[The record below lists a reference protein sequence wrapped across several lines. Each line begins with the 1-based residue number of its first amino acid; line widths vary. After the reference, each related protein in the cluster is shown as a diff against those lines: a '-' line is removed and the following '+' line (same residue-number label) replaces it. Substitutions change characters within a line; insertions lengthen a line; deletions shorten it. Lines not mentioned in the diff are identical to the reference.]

1 MASSENLVS
10 LSSYEPWLFQS
21 MPAYADSWM
30 TEAFARDAETLT
42 RALQKTLSSDT
53 NNNSD
58 TVITSSDAI
67 SPFHKAPYHRQQYTP
82 SGSGVSG
89 SDPEMV
95 STPTRRRGAAAPVA
109 ATKKITK
116 RKPRATKRSPTTFI
130 MADPANFRQMVQ
142 QVTGVRLE
150 TLQQQQQIV
159 KPEAKRVTGTG
170 FCLPTLDTSSF
181 LVDRSNLSSQQVQ
194 EGAGGGLGSVTGGDA
209 SGQVACANSLIE
221 IGGSSYGYEPYQSF
235 PTLESWKVV

>member
-1 MASSENLVS
+1 MTSSENLGS
-10 LSSYEPWLFQS
+10 FATYEPWLFQS
-21 MPAYADSWM
+21 APPYADSWL
-30 TEAFARDAETLT
+30 TEAFARDTETLT

-67 SPFHKAPYHRQQYTP
+67 SPFHKPQQHTP

-95 STPTRRRGAAAPVA
+95 ASAPRRRAAASAHVT

-116 RKPRATKRSPTTFI
+116 RKPRASKKCQTTFI
-130 MADPANFRQMVQ
+130 MADPVNFRQMVQ

-159 KPEAKRVTGTG
+159 KPEAKRLTGMG
-170 FCLPTLDTSSF
+170 FSLGTEDACSF
-181 LVDRSNLSSQQVQ
+181 LVERSEQV
-194 EGAGGGLGSVTGGDA
+194 GGGEA
-209 SGQVACANSLIE
+209 SGQVAYGDLLGDGS
-221 IGGSSYGYEPYQSF
+221 GGSGHGYDRYQSF
-235 PTLESWKVV
+235 PTLESWQVMCDY